1 MRIFFVTNNY
11 TPYTGGVVQSITAT
25 TQALRAQGH
34 DVYIITLNFLQAHH
48 DDPEYVIRI
57 TCPLKFMYKKNHMA
71 IPWRPTNAIIDLIK
85 KYNPD
90 IIHIHHPFLLGS
102 SALRAAQ
109 KYNIPVVFT
118 YHTLYEHYTHYVP
131 LPQKWTLSLMHNTIR
146 RFCNKVDA
154 IIAPSASIKN
164 YLQLDKIITPITIIA
179 SPLRECFSSLIDHK
193 TKTKESDFFE
203 LLLVTRFVPEKN
215 IPFVLKVMQLLPHNF
230 RLTLAGYGNDTEKL
244 QKLAFNTLQLSPER
258 IHFIHKP
265 DQKKLLELYRKA
277 YLFIF
282 PSQTDTQGIVLAESM
297 SQAVP
302 VIALDG
308 PGQRD
313 IIINGINGFIT
324 TNKEETAEIILQI
337 SADKE
342 LYNHLVSGA
351 QKTSLNYNAQ
361 IITQNLITLYLT
373 MKHNQ

>member
-11 TPYTGGVVQSITAT
+11 TPYSGGVVQSIAAT

-34 DVYIITLNFLQAHH
+34 DVYVITLNFLEAHH
-48 DDPEYVIRI
+48 DDPDYVIRI
-57 TCPLKFMYKKNHMA
+57 ACPLKFIYKKNHMA
-71 IPWRPTNAIIDLIK
+71 IPWRPTNTIMDLIK

-90 IIHIHHPFLLGS
+90 IIHIHHPFLLGA

-109 KYNIPVVFT
+109 KHNIPSVFT
-118 YHTLYEHYTHYVP
+118 YHTLYEYYAHYVP
-131 LPQKWTLSLMHNTIR
+131 LPQKWTLSLMQNTIR

-154 IIAPSASIKN
+154 IIAPSTSIKN
-164 YLQLDKIITPITIIA
+164 YLQLHKVITPIMIIP
-179 SPLRECFSSLIDHK
+179 SPLRECFINSVDNVTEAKNS
-193 TKTKESDFFE
+193 EFFE

-215 IPFVLKVMQLLPHNF
+215 IPFVFKVMQLLPNNF
-230 RLTLAGYGNDTEKL
+230 RLTLAGYGNDAEKL
-244 QKLAFNTLQLSPER
+244 QNLAFNTLQLSTDR

-265 DQKKLLELYRKA
+265 DQKKILELYRKA

-297 SQAVP
+297 SQALP

-313 IIINGINGFIT
+313 IIINGVNGFIT
-324 TNKEETAEIILQI
+324 ANEQKTAEIILQI
-337 SADKE
+337 SADKK
-342 LYNHLVSGA
+342 LYNHLASGA
-351 QKTSLNYNAQ
+351 QKTSLNYDAQ
-361 IITQNLITLYLT
+361 INTQNLITLYHSIKT
-373 MKHNQ
+373 